1 MYSKALSLQEDCT
14 VAHYNLG
21 IHLKKEGQL
30 EQALESLQRVVE
42 LTPEDPVVRCQV
54 GSLLLDVQA
63 PHSQLGLGLGSGSR
77 PISLPARPP
86 VAR

>member
-1 MYSKALSLQEDCT
+1 MYSKAISLNNDCT

-30 EQALESLQRVVE
+30 EEALKSLKKVAE

-54 GSLLLDVQA
+54 GSLLLDVQVLHLTLPPSSGA
-63 PHSQLGLGLGSGSR
+63 SIGLTCCGF
-77 PISLPARPP
+77 
-86 VAR
+86 VAGA